1 MMFSQRQFR
10 LYQVQFILMHK
21 SEKEKEAL
29 VEKNKNKNVPIW
41 EKSNLTLT
49 EAAEYFNIGEHKLR
63 EITNNHK
70 YNFVLFIGT
79 KRLIKRREF
88 EKYLSRLVQ
97 SRPYSWLYV

>member
-1 MMFSQRQFR
+1 MMSM
-10 LYQVQFILMHK
+10 LKTVQIVPRIFFYDTK

-29 VEKNKNKNVPIW
+29 VEEHKNKQVPIW

-70 YNFVLFIGT
+70 CNFVLFIGT
-79 KRLIKRREF
+79 KRLIKRKEF
-88 EKYLSRLVQ
+88 EKYLEQVST
-97 SRPYSWLYV
+97 S

>member
-1 MMFSQRQFR
+1 MMSSQRQFR
-10 LYQVQFILMHK
+10 LYQVQFILLHK
-21 SEKEKEAL
+21 SEKEKEVL

-70 YNFVLFIGT
+70 CNFVLFIGS
-79 KRLIKRREF
+79 KRLIKRKGF
-88 EKYLSRLVQ
+88 KKYLERVN
-97 SRPYSWLYV
+97 VI